1 MSQESPTALIIDD
14 EPDLL
19 SLLSISL
26 KRMGVES
33 IKAADVKSALKTLDR
48 SDIDLCF
55 TDLRLPDGSGLEVVR
70 HVQKHHRNIPIAV
83 ITAFGEPSTAVQAL
97 KSGAFDYV
105 SKPIEISELQAM
117 VETAL
122 RLIPAEGD
130 STGLESDKTLLGQ
143 SRSIQKIRELVA
155 RVARTQ
161 APVHIS
167 GETGT
172 GKELIARLIHDNG
185 PRSAFPFI
193 AVNCGAI
200 PRELM
205 ESEFFGHRK
214 GSFTGAHQD
223 SQGLFRAAH
232 RGTLF
237 LDEVAELPFDL
248 QVKLLRAI
256 QEKKIRPVGDAQE
269 TPIDVRL
276 ISATHR
282 NLEKL
287 IESGDFREDF
297 YYRINVIPM
306 MAPPLRKRPED
317 IPELAEFVVNRLAA
331 EGNFTAPE
339 ISAEAMDMLT
349 GYDFPGNV
357 RELENILERTL
368 ALSDSEVIEDE
379 DIILPSPSPGRKQN
393 SEFDSELSELPIDEH
408 IMHVEIERIT
418 AALAETNGN
427 ITEAAKILGT
437 SFRSLRYKIKK
448 LEIELP

>member
-1 MSQESPTALIIDD
+1 MASSTPTALIIDD
-14 EPDLL
+14 EPDQL
-19 SLLSISL
+19 SLLAMSL
-26 KRMGVES
+26 KRMGVDS
-33 IKAADVKSALKTLDR
+33 IKTPDVKAALKALDHNK
-48 SDIDLCF
+48 IDLCF

-70 HVQKHHRNIPIAV
+70 YVQKHHPDVPIAV

-105 SKPIEISELQAM
+105 SKPIEVLELQAM
-117 VETAL
+117 VTTAL
-122 RLIPAEGD
+122 RLMP
-130 STGLESDKTLLGQ
+130 TESSVEAIHSNRVLLGQ
-143 SRSIQKIRELVA
+143 SKPIEKIRQLVS

-161 APVHIS
+161 APVLIS

-185 PRSAFPFI
+185 PRSGQSFI

-223 SQGLFRAAH
+223 SDGLFKAAH
-232 RGTLF
+232 GGTLF
-237 LDEVAELPFDL
+237 LDEVAELPTDL

-256 QEKKIRPVGDAQE
+256 QEKKIRAVGDAQE

-282 NLEKL
+282 NLERR
-287 IESGDFREDF
+287 IESGEFREDF
-297 YYRINVIPM
+297 YYRINVIPIV
-306 MAPPLRKRPED
+306 APPLRKRPED
-317 IPELAEFVVNRLAA
+317 IPGLVQSIVNRLAA
-331 EGNFTAPE
+331 EGDFTPPE
-339 ISAEAMDMLT
+339 VSSDAVEILT
-349 GYDFPGNV
+349 GYNFPGNV

-368 ALSDSEVIEDE
+368 ALSDSETIEAS
-379 DIILPSPSPGRKQN
+379 DITLPDKS
-393 SEFDSELSELPIDEH
+393 FDSELSDLPIDEH

-427 ITEAAKILGT
+427 ITEAAKVLGT
-437 SFRSLRYKIKK
+437 TFRSLRYKIKK
-448 LEIELP
+448 LEIEAP